1 MQLTDPMRRSIVAKL
16 DGLLDLE
23 EAEAMIADIPRDWPP
38 DIVTAQILDLRL
50 GETEARFRTEIAD
63 VRTEIATLA
72 GRVDTRFAEVEG
84 RIDTRFAEAE
94 GRADARFAEA
104 EGRIDTRFAEADARF
119 ATLEARI
126 EAVPDAVIR
135 QLLFWLIPVILT
147 AIGVSVAL
155 ARMVG

>member
-23 EAEAMIADIPRDWPP
+23 EAEAMIADIPRDWPV
-38 DIVTAQILDLRL
+38 DVVTTQVLGLRL
-50 GETEARFRTEIAD
+50 GETEARFGTEIAGVRKEIAD
-63 VRTEIATLA
+63 VRTEIATFA
-72 GRVDTRFAEVEG
+72 GRV
-84 RIDTRFAEAE
+84 DTRFAEAE
-94 GRADARFAEA
+94 GRAE
-104 EGRIDTRFAEADARF
+104 TRFAV
-119 ATLEARI
+119 LEARI
-126 EAVPDAVIR
+126 EALPDAVIR